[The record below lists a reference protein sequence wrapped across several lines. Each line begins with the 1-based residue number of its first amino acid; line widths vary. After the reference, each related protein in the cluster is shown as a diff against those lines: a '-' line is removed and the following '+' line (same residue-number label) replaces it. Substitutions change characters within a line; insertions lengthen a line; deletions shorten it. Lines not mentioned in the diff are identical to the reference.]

1 MYFKS
6 LDMNSHKNNIVEVI
20 RPEEK
25 ESFYKRHSAYI
36 WTMIIFIMLVIAAI
50 TTT

>member
-6 LDMNSHKNNIVEVI
+6 LDMDSHKNNIVEVI
-20 RPEEK
+20 RPKEK
-25 ESFYKRHSAYI
+25 ENFYKRYSAYI
-36 WTMIIFIMLVIAAI
+36 WTMIMFIVLIILAI